1 MKREIITNWSV
12 EKIEANIEGMPIPR
26 ARFFNKVENGRY
38 GKTEII
44 VPDDLT
50 FDHLCL
56 FIGHK
61 TRVTIE
67 TID

>member
-1 MKREIITNWSV
+1 MKREYVTNWGI
-12 EKIEANIEGMPIPR
+12 EKIEANIEEMPIPKT
-26 ARFFNKVENGRY
+26 RFFNKTENGRY

-56 FIGHK
+56 FIGRK
-61 TRVTIE
+61 TKVTIE
-67 TID
+67 IID